1 MDFNGLNRCKFF
13 SQTQTDPSDRSDR
26 SDKSDKSDFHPQ
38 LVLPLREGLGGYYFK
53 IILISAVTSLTL
65 ISPSPLMSHT
75 ASE

>member
-1 MDFNGLNRCKFF
+1 MDEIGVNFI
-13 SQTQTDPSDRSDR
+13 SQTQTDPSDR

-38 LVLPLREGLGGYYFK
+38 LAIPLREGLGGSYFK
-53 IILISAVTSLTL
+53 IILIRAVTSLTL

>member
-1 MDFNGLNRCKFF
+1 MDEIGVNFI

-38 LVLPLREGLGGYYFK
+38 LALPREGLGGSYFK
-53 IILISAVTSLTL
+53 IILIRAVTSLTL

>member
-1 MDFNGLNRCKFF
+1 MDEIGVNFI
-13 SQTQTDPSDRSDR
+13 SQTQTDPSRPKRTRRTGRTSR
-26 SDKSDKSDFHPQ
+26 TSRISTPSKPS
-38 LVLPLREGLGGYYFK
+38 LRDGLGGSYFK